1 MTSTWNVGRQ
11 SAAQKMVALQGDE
24 EDENIF
30 IYTKLV
36 LKCVQHLDGT
46 YFYNFSK

>member
-36 LKCVQHLDGT
+36 KPTFTISRNNRNKALT
-46 YFYNFSK
+46 